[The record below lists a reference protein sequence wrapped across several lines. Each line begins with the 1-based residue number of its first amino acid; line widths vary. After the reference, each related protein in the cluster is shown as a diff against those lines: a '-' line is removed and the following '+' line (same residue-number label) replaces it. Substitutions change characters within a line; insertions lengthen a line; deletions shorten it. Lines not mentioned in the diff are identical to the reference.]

1 VIRVFLTA
9 LTLCAGLIVAP
20 AHGASRDTNA
30 SATTIQGLTFDPV
43 TGEFTDALPPV
54 GGWQAFARLLEKIT
68 PSVNTGIPLSAS
80 QVTDRIAAMIDAGHP
95 GDALKV
101 IQEREAAR
109 TQAETIG
116 EDVQLQYQ
124 KARAMA
130 ALGRHDEAMALWRSM
145 TENYPELPEPW
156 NALAIEYASQGR
168 LSMARDALNMALAS
182 DPTFAPALENLG
194 HVQMALAQQSF
205 ARAKALQAQP
215 APQPPVGPD
224 TVSPVPPPVPGSETG
239 TVSPPAA
246 APAPAAR

>member
-1 VIRVFLTA
+1 
-9 LTLCAGLIVAP
+9 
-20 AHGASRDTNA
+20 
-30 SATTIQGLTFDPV
+30 
-43 TGEFTDALPPV
+43 
-54 GGWQAFARLLEKIT
+54 
-68 PSVNTGIPLSAS
+68 
-80 QVTDRIAAMIDAGHP
+80 VTDRIAAMIDAGHP
-95 GDALKV
+95 GDALTV

-109 TQAETIG
+109 AQAETIG

-224 TVSPVPPPVPGSETG
+224 TVSPVPPPVPGSGTG
-239 TVSPPAA
+239 TVSPA